1 LLAGQYAFILHY
13 FSKKLLDCSFT
24 AKIERCPAWDASIRR
39 IGVVSVSTLRS
50 TLGLKRPLLI
60 SAHHVFTRY
69 AKKDAVGAHDR
80 PKLGLDQ
87 IIDMSHPRVW
97 LAIHRT

>member
-13 FSKKLLDCSFT
+13 FSKKLLDCSFA

-39 IGVVSVSTLRS
+39 IGVASVLTLRS
-50 TLGLKRPLLI
+50 TLGLKRPL
-60 SAHHVFTRY
+60 HHVFARY
-69 AKKDAVGAHDR
+69 ARKDAVGAQDR

-87 IIDMSHPRVW
+87 IIDMSHPRVR
-97 LAIHRT
+97 LAINRT

>member
-39 IGVVSVSTLRS
+39 IGVAGDPSNM
-50 TLGLKRPLLI
+50 TLGR
-60 SAHHVFTRY
+60 FTWTAMGRRSSRIP
-69 AKKDAVGAHDR
+69 AR
-80 PKLGLDQ
+80 
-87 IIDMSHPRVW
+87 RVS
-97 LAIHRT
+97 

>member
-1 LLAGQYAFILHY
+1 MLAGQYAFILHY

-39 IGVVSVSTLRS
+39 IGVASDFD
-50 TLGLKRPLLI
+50 LKVNIRVETTAASCL
-60 SAHHVFTRY
+60 AR
-69 AKKDAVGAHDR
+69 KDAVGAHDR

-87 IIDMSHPRVW
+87 IIDMSHPRVR
-97 LAIHRT
+97 LAIYRT